1 MGKTAAWALA
11 FAVLL
16 DPRTA
21 GSEPAA
27 NKTGL
32 ARQLLQ
38 GCLAAPTQQ
47 VTSNLASAV
56 GALAYSEIRRRR
68 ELKSDTI
75 TFQEP
80 APSHDDQRT
89 KTTVTEFRGWD
100 LHGQGAG
107 TLEYLEQRTETVWL
121 DRATQQPVTP
131 VRAALGRS
139 CKLNA
144 PIANARAI
152 LELYESLN
160 PGPYGIRISA
170 DRRWIDFYSFDE
182 DRFDIELSF
191 DLQAPLAGLAVDAA
205 GQEGHINLSDG
216 GPRYFSGESPGIPAF
231 NLTREALLT
240 GLDQTATMHLL
251 NEDIQPIVQR
261 LAAGR

>member
-16 DPRTA
+16 DARA
-21 GSEPAA
+21 ADSEPAVPKA
-27 NKTGL
+27 GS

-38 GCLAAPTQQ
+38 GCLATPGQQ
-47 VTSNLASAV
+47 VTSKLASAV
-56 GALAYSEIRRRR
+56 GALPYSEIRRRR
-68 ELKSDTI
+68 GLKSATT

-80 APSHDDQRT
+80 APSLDDQQT
-89 KTTVTEFRGWD
+89 KITVTEFHGWD
-100 LHGQGAG
+100 LHGQGGG
-107 TLEYLEQRTETVWL
+107 TLEYQEQRTETVWL

-131 VRAALGRS
+131 IRVALGRS
-139 CKLNA
+139 CKLDA
-144 PIANARAI
+144 PVANARAI

-160 PGPYGIRISA
+160 AGPYGIRISA

-191 DLQAPLAGLAVDAA
+191 DLQAPLAGLALDAA
-205 GQEGHINLSDG
+205 GLEGHINLSDG
-216 GPRYFSGESPGIPAF
+216 GPRYFSGASPGIPAF
-231 NLTREALLT
+231 NLTRGALLS
-240 GLDQTATMHLL
+240 GLDQAATMHLL
-251 NEDIQPIVQR
+251 NEDIEPIVER